1 MKMVTVREDRGRN
14 FKTGGGKK
22 EREKRREKNPN
33 KDTTLNGLAT

>member
-22 EREKRREKNPN
+22 ERKDEKK
-33 KDTTLNGLAT
+33 TLIRTQP